1 MGKTGKWFRNLLKR
15 KKEKKEKDESAT
27 NLNCSSNGTENPTI
41 PISKTPKEKG
51 RQSIRR
57 SPTPRGSLTNL
68 VESSQNQHTMAHA
81 SAAAVIRFGSSTNA
95 TTIQEA
101 AAIKIQSIFRSH
113 LARKALC
120 ALRGL
125 VKLQALVKGHLVRKQ
140 AKATLRS
147 MQALVTAQ
155 ARARA
160 QRIRNVLE
168 RKQDQKQ
175 STYTNTSEDDL
186 FRHMHDEMDRSL
198 EDKIKIVEMDVCES
212 KGNSRS
218 SITNA
223 YHQDQYEH
231 RFSTY
236 YSNNSPHSKE
246 ENYKVSPAPS
256 DLTGL
261 SAIACSGHFEECFS
275 TAQSSPQGQYYAVS
289 KDNEDSMHPFAFPKP
304 PYTESIMS
312 YDHPVFP
319 KYMANTESSRAKVRS
334 QSAPKQR
341 PDSFERQLSRR
352 RFSLEGRNVPRP
364 VRMQRSSSH
373 VSVTAHNYKDPCSIK
388 LNKSTVSLKDSEC
401 GSTSTVI
408 TTNTNHCTSFV
419 AYDSHGVRY

>member
-1 MGKTGKWFRNLLKR
+1 MGKTGKWLRNLLKG
-15 KKEKKEKDESAT
+15 KKEKDESAN
-27 NLNCSSNGTENPTI
+27 NLNCSSKGTENPSI
-41 PISKTPKEKG
+41 PISTTPKEKG
-51 RQSIRR
+51 RRSLRR
-57 SPTPRGSLTNL
+57 SPTTETTPTASLTNL
-68 VESSQNQHTMAHA
+68 FESSNVTVSSQNEHTMPH
-81 SAAAVIRFGSSTNA
+81 GTPA
-95 TTIQEA
+95 TTIQQA
-101 AAIKIQSIFRSH
+101 AAIQIQSIFRSH

-125 VKLQALVKGHLVRKQ
+125 VKLQALVRGHLVRKQ
-140 AKATLRS
+140 AKATLRC

-160 QRIRNVLE
+160 QRIRILLQ
-168 RKQDQKQ
+168 RKHDQKQ
-175 STYTNTSEDDL
+175 STYTNTSQDDL
-186 FRHMHDEMDRSL
+186 FRHLYDEM

-218 SITNA
+218 RITDA

-231 RFSTY
+231 RFSPY

-246 ENYKVSPAPS
+246 ENFKVSPAPS

-261 SAIACSGHFEECFS
+261 SARACSGHFEECFS
-275 TAQSSPQGQYYAVS
+275 TTQNSPQYYAVS
-289 KDNEDSMHPFAFPKP
+289 KDNEDSMQPFAFPKP

-312 YDHPVFP
+312 YDYPLFP
-319 KYMANTESSRAKVRS
+319 NYMANTESSRAKVRS

-352 RFSLEGRNVPRP
+352 RFSIEGRNVSRP

-373 VSVTAHNYKDPCSIK
+373 VSVTAQNYQDPWSIK
-388 LNKSTVSLKDSEC
+388 LNKSAVSLKDSEC

-408 TTNTNHCTSFV
+408 TTNTNYCTSLV
-419 AYDSHGVRY
+419 AYDRHGVRY

>member
-1 MGKTGKWFRNLLKR
+1 MGKTSKWFRNLLKG
-15 KKEKKEKDESAT
+15 KKEKKEKDESASDM
-27 NLNCSSNGTENPTI
+27 NCSSNGTENP
-41 PISKTPKEKG
+41 KEKERG
-51 RQSIRR
+51 SLRR
-57 SPTPRGSLTNL
+57 SPAKETTPRGSLTNL
-68 VESSQNQHTMAHA
+68 VESSNVTVSSQNEHTMAHGTP
-81 SAAAVIRFGSSTNA
+81 V

-125 VKLQALVKGHLVRKQ
+125 VKLQALVRGHLVRKQ
-140 AKATLRS
+140 AKATLRC

-160 QRIRNVLE
+160 QRIRIGLQ

-175 STYTNTSEDDL
+175 STYTNTSAYDL
-186 FRHMHDEMDRSL
+186 FRHICDEMDRGL
-198 EDKIKIVEMDVCES
+198 EDKIKMVEMDVCES
-212 KGNSRS
+212 KGKSRS
-218 SITNA
+218 RITNA

-231 RFSTY
+231 GFSTY

-261 SAIACSGHFEECFS
+261 SARACSGHFEECFS
-275 TAQSSPQGQYYAVS
+275 TAHSSPQGQYYAVS
-289 KDNEDSMHPFAFPKP
+289 KDNEDSLQPFAFPKP

-312 YDHPVFP
+312 YDYPLFP
-319 KYMANTESSRAKVRS
+319 NYMANTESSRAKVRS

-341 PDSFERQLSRR
+341 PDSFERQLSRG
-352 RFSLEGRNVPRP
+352 RFSIEGRNVPRP

-373 VSVTAHNYKDPCSIK
+373 VSVTAQNYQDPWSIK
-388 LNKSTVSLKDSEC
+388 LNKSTVSHKDSEC

-408 TTNTNHCTSFV
+408 TTKIINSPFTMSLQ
-419 AYDSHGVRY
+419 GI